1 MLIPCAVIIVV
12 LSEMTSKA
20 FSDVRAG
27 VGVVRALQPGDPQLI
42 GPYRLVGQL
51 GHGGIGRVFLG
62 VSAGGRPVAVKII
75 RSGAGRG
82 SGFPGTVPAQEVA
95 AARRVNGLFTAMVV
109 DAEVDGPVPWLATAY
124 VAGPSLAEAVHDH
137 GPLPAA
143 SLLSLA
149 AGLAEGLSAIHAA
162 GVVHRDLK
170 PSNVLLAE
178 DGPRVIDFGISRA
191 AEATRV
197 TRRAS

>member
-51 GHGGIGRVFLG
+51 GHGGMGRVFLG

-75 RSGAGRG
+75 RSELAAIRISGRG
-82 SGFPGTVPAQEVA
+82 S
-95 AARRVNGLFTAMVV
+95 ARRS
-109 DAEVDGPVPWLATAY
+109 PR
-124 VAGPSLAEAVHDH
+124 H
-137 GPLPAA
+137 G
-143 SLLSLA
+143 
-149 AGLAEGLSAIHAA
+149 G
-162 GVVHRDLK
+162 
-170 PSNVLLAE
+170 
-178 DGPRVIDFGISRA
+178 
-191 AEATRV
+191 
-197 TRRAS
+197 